1 MTRKMTKEEINL
13 LEKEIQTHCDNSEK
27 NIEKLLDVK
36 IDYTEEEFSNIH
48 PKVDS
53 EEQLE
58 FRRDGVNAKDLKK
71 LKDSNGSIETLDLH
85 GVDSKGAQALIAD
98 FITKSLQKDQTRI
111 RIIHG
116 KSVNKKYSN
125 YPIIK
130 NIVNNML
137 QKIPQ
142 VLAFCS
148 SNKYYGGTGS
158 LNVLLQSKRR
168 NHGKK

>member
-36 IDYTEEEFSNIH
+36 IDYIEEEFSNIH
-48 PKVDS
+48 PKVGS
-53 EEQLE
+53 EDQLE
-58 FRRDGVNAKDLKK
+58 FRRAGVNTKDLKQ
-71 LKDSNGSIETLDLH
+71 LKDIKLPIETLDLH
-85 GVDSKGAQALIAD
+85 GVDSKEAQALIAD
-98 FITKSLQKDQTRI
+98 FITKSLQKNQTRI

-116 KSVNKKYSN
+116 KSANKKHSN

-130 NIVNNML
+130 NIANSML

-168 NHGKK
+168 NHEQK

>member
-1 MTRKMTKEEINL
+1 MTRKMTNEETRFLEEEI
-13 LEKEIQTHCDNSEK
+13 KSNSK
-27 NIEKLLDVK
+27 NSLNSIKTLSHIK
-36 IDYTEEEFSNIH
+36 IDYTEEEYDDIIM
-48 PKVDS
+48 KVGS

-58 FRRDGVNAKDLKK
+58 FRRDGVNTKDLKK
-71 LKDSNGSIETLDLH
+71 LKDNNEALKTLDLH
-85 GVDSKGAQALIAD
+85 GMNSKEAQHSVVE
-98 FITKSLQKDQTRI
+98 FITISIQKGHTRI

-116 KSVNKKYSN
+116 KSINKKYAN
-125 YPIIK
+125 HPIIK